1 MIQLDLRV
9 FCLQLKS
16 KILMLWAAVWLSH
29 IKAYW
34 HFEVVLLDFCFK
46 PECCGLS
53 CPSAVLT
60 VRLLALA
67 LGVAE

>member
-1 MIQLDLRV
+1 MIKLDV
-9 FCLQLKS
+9 CVLQLKT
-16 KILMLWAAVWLSH
+16 KILMWWAAVWLSH

-34 HFEVVLLDFCFK
+34 HFEVVLLDFCSK